1 MAESSIFAIAPVRS
15 EGLPKLLNF
24 CPSWT
29 LFNVFQW
36 VKVLKIKIHQQ
47 KVIFYKFQTYSNVTS
62 LFVEVFLCLKYAP
75 LKCIENSQ
83 LGKKISIFGDP
94 SLLTGAIAK
103 MEDTTIHLDKSR

>member
-62 LFVEVFLCLKYAP
+62 LFVEEFLCLKYAP
-75 LKCIENSQ
+75 LKCIENRP
-83 LGKKISIFGDP
+83 LGAKIQELVIPHS
-94 SLLTGAIAK
+94 
-103 MEDTTIHLDKSR
+103 